1 MQNKQNFSSIKLKP
15 SFVLGRFLIPLV
27 IQTAAML
34 TGAFFAVDT
43 EANGKLVTLE
53 TEPVNL
59 SKFIRNSSNRV
70 SYNISS
76 FKKLEEIPGWEK
88 LPGTPVPCPKNNQP
102 RNRKKNQ
109 CNPNA
114 KLLDPDV
121 ILYVILEPPT
131 PEETG
136 DLPRPWVAVGLSGD
150 RPPELGENQ
159 VMIKGRTL
167 EDLVEYEG
175 EKFYLMRSQRE
186 EILANLDLTDQ
197 EEKLEP
203 LMIQLKVNPRGKA
216 VPVNLWVGDRNYSL
230 SNWIKSVAVNP

>member
-1 MQNKQNFSSIKLKP
+1 MENEQHSSPEKIKP
-15 SFVLGRFLIPLV
+15 SLVLGRFLIPLV

-34 TGAFFAVDT
+34 TGAFFAVHT

-53 TEPVNL
+53 TEPVNV

-76 FKKLEEIPGWEK
+76 FTKLAEIPGWEE

-102 RNRKKNQ
+102 RNRQNQ

-114 KLLDPDV
+114 KLLDPDLT
-121 ILYVILEPPT
+121 LYVILEPPT
-131 PEETG
+131 TEETG
-136 DLPRPWVAVGLSGD
+136 EVPTPWVAVGLSGD
-150 RPPELGENQ
+150 RPMELGENQ
-159 VMIKGRTL
+159 VMIKGKSL

-186 EILANLDLTDQ
+186 EILGTLDLTDQ

-216 VPVNLWVGDRNYSL
+216 VPVNLWIGDRNYSL
-230 SNWIKSVAVNP
+230 SN

>member
-1 MQNKQNFSSIKLKP
+1 MQNEQPSFLKKIKP
-15 SFVLGRFLIPLV
+15 SLVVGRFLIPLF

-34 TGAFFAVDT
+34 TGAFFAVHT
-43 EANGKLVTLE
+43 EGNGKLVTLE

-59 SKFIRNSSNRV
+59 SKFIRNSSNQV

-76 FKKLEEIPGWEK
+76 FKKLEAVPGWEE

-114 KLLDPDV
+114 KLLDPDLT
-121 ILYVILEPPT
+121 LYVILEPPT
-131 PEETG
+131 TEETG
-136 DLPRPWVAVGLSGD
+136 EVPTPWVAVGLSGD
-150 RPPELGENQ
+150 RPMELGENQ
-159 VMIKGRTL
+159 VIIKGKSS

-186 EILANLDLTDQ
+186 EILETLDLTDQ

-203 LMIQLKVNPRGKA
+203 LMIQLKVNPRGNA
-216 VPVNLWVGDRNYSL
+216 VPVNLWIGDRNYSL
-230 SNWIKSVAVNP
+230 SN

>member
-1 MQNKQNFSSIKLKP
+1 MQNEQHSSPEKIKP
-15 SFVLGRFLIPLV
+15 SFILGRFLIPLC

-34 TGAFFAVDT
+34 TGAFFAVHT

-53 TEPVNL
+53 TEPVNV

-76 FKKLEEIPGWEK
+76 FKKLEEIPGWEE
-88 LPGTPVPCPKNNQP
+88 LPGTPVPCPRNNQR
-102 RNRKKNQ
+102 RNRQNQ

-114 KLLDPDV
+114 KLLDPDLT
-121 ILYVILEPPT
+121 LYVILEPPT
-131 PEETG
+131 KEEAGEVPT
-136 DLPRPWVAVGLSGD
+136 PWVAVGLSGN
-150 RPPELGENQ
+150 RPTELGENQ
-159 VMIKGRTL
+159 VMIKGRSL

-186 EILANLDLTDQ
+186 EILERLDSTAQ

-230 SNWIKSVAVNP
+230 SN

>member
-1 MQNKQNFSSIKLKP
+1 MENEQPSSPQKIKP
-15 SFVLGRFLIPLV
+15 SLVVGRFLIPLL

-34 TGAFFAVDT
+34 TVAFSAVHT
-43 EANGKLVTLE
+43 EANGELVTLE

-76 FKKLEEIPGWEK
+76 FQKLEEISGWEE

-102 RNRKKNQ
+102 RNRQKNQ

-114 KLLDPDV
+114 KLLDPDLT
-121 ILYVILEPPT
+121 LYVILEPPT
-131 PEETG
+131 PAETG
-136 DLPRPWVAVGLSGD
+136 EVPTPWVAVGLSGD
-150 RPPELGENQ
+150 RPMELGENQ
-159 VMIKGRTL
+159 VMIKGKSS

-186 EILANLDLTDQ
+186 EILETLDLTDQ

-203 LMIQLKVNPRGKA
+203 LMIQLKVNPRGYA
-216 VPVNLWVGDRNYSL
+216 VPVKLWIGDRNYSL
-230 SNWIKSVAVNP
+230 SN